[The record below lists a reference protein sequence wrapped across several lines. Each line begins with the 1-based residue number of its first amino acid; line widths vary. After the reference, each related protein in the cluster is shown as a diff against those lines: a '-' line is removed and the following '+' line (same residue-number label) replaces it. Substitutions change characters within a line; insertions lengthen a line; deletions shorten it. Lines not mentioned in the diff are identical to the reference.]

1 MESVFDVL
9 QERGFIAQSSHEKE
23 IREYLSKPGAAFYIG
38 FDPTADSLHV
48 GHFVQLMAMA
58 HLQRAGHRPIALL
71 GGGTGMIGDPSG
83 RTDLRKVMSIET
95 IRHNV
100 EKFKKQMEI
109 LIDFSD
115 DKALMLDNA
124 EWLLPLN
131 YIEFIREIGSQFS
144 VNRMLA
150 TEAYKQRLEHGL
162 TFLEFNYMLLQAYDF
177 LELYRRYDCRLQV
190 GGDDQWSNI
199 LAGADLVRRK
209 EQGHAYAMTLTLLTT
224 STGEKMGKTVGGAV
238 WLDPDKL
245 KPYDFYQY
253 WRNIDDADII
263 KCLKL
268 LTFLPM
274 EEISAYAGLEGQNL
288 NRAKEK
294 LAYEVTGIV
303 HGKEAADLAEQAAKE
318 IFSGSGAAANMPEVS
333 FSSSEK
339 ERPLLDLLTDAK
351 IIPSRSEGRRLIQQK
366 GIYLN
371 DKPIENYDY
380 VLDEGDIIDN
390 AVIIRKGKKRYY
402 RLFFAEG

>member
-1 MESVFDVL
+1 
-9 QERGFIAQSSHEKE
+9 
-23 IREYLSKPGAAFYIG
+23 
-38 FDPTADSLHV
+38 
-48 GHFVQLMAMA
+48 
-58 HLQRAGHRPIALL
+58 
-71 GGGTGMIGDPSG
+71 
-83 RTDLRKVMSIET
+83 
-95 IRHNV
+95 
-100 EKFKKQMEI
+100 
-109 LIDFSD
+109 
-115 DKALMLDNA
+115 
-124 EWLLPLN
+124 
-131 YIEFIREIGSQFS
+131 
-144 VNRMLA
+144 
-150 TEAYKQRLEHGL
+150 
-162 TFLEFNYMLLQAYDF
+162 
-177 LELYRRYDCRLQV
+177 
-190 GGDDQWSNI
+190 
-199 LAGADLVRRK
+199 
-209 EQGHAYAMTLTLLTT
+209 
-224 STGEKMGKTVGGAV
+224 MGKTVGGAV

-303 HGKEAADLAEQAAKE
+303 HGKEAADKAEQAAKE

-333 FSSSEK
+333 FSTSEK
-339 ERPLLDLLTDAK
+339 GRPLLDLLTDAK

-371 DKPIENYDY
+371 DKAIENYNY